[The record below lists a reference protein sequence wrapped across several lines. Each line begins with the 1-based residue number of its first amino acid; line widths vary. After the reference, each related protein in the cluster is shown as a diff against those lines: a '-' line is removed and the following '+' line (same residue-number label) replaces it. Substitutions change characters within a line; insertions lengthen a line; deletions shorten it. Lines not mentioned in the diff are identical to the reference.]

1 MLSGLY
7 YKLYLSHTSELYMG
21 GEFTVTRRVI
31 RSTDGGGGRGG
42 HLKFRNNK
50 HTTLK
55 IYNYT
60 D

>member
-42 HLKFRNNK
+42 GAEGRESE
-50 HTTLK
+50 
-55 IYNYT
+55 
-60 D
+60 